1 MLKIMLILH
10 ASCKVSFSTYLK
22 WKTCRRSSGEVWS
35 TCGRRKVFRQC
46 VKGEIGCFWGWLGKL
61 KCEGKLLH
69 DYNTGNKGDCMH
81 QKVSSATEKSTMAD
95 LSFLK
100 ASWGWIAKSLPPKLN
115 AQQQQK
121 VQCINNCRKITTTY
135 STFQLLNCHIHKQTY
150 LCTYSR
156 VFEFLGLL

>member
-1 MLKIMLILH
+1 MLKIMLFLH

-46 VKGEIGCFWGWLGKL
+46 VRGEIGCFWGWLGKL

-81 QKVSSATEKSTMAD
+81 QKVSSATGKSTMAD
-95 LSFLK
+95 PSQGIMGLDHKIFTTK
-100 ASWGWIAKSLPPKLN
+100 IKCTTTK
-115 AQQQQK
+115 K
-121 VQCINNCRKITTTY
+121 VKCINNCKKITTTY
-135 STFQLLNCHIHKQTY
+135 
-150 LCTYSR
+150 
-156 VFEFLGLL
+156 